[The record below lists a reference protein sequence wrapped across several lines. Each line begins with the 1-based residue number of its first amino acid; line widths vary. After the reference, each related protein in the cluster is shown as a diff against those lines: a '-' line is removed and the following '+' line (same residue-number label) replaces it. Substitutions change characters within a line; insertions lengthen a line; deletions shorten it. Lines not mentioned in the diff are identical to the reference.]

1 MRAPVWVTIVA
12 AAGALAAA
20 GPAPARGPC
29 SVPLFAY
36 RTGTVVLSEAGR
48 ATRVRVQLADTP
60 DRQEVGLMCRPT
72 LDPDAGMLF
81 MFHYPTRG
89 AFWMKNTLIPL
100 AIAFI
105 DSDWHIVRIME
116 MAVAPDPAEG
126 PFTYYEPPK
135 PYRYALE
142 VNAGFFARHEISE
155 RAEVRFI
162 PPEGGRTLTPGGIAN
177 SRTPHWPW
185 PFAPK
190 EPRDPAFAL

>member
-1 MRAPVWVTIVA
+1 V
-12 AAGALAAA
+12 
-20 GPAPARGPC
+20 
-29 SVPLFAY
+29 
-36 RTGTVVLSEAGR
+36 E
-48 ATRVRVQLADTP
+48 LADTP
-60 DRQEVGLMCRPT
+60 DRQAVGLMCRPT

-81 MFHYPTRG
+81 MFHYSTRG

-142 VNAGFFARHEISE
+142 VNAGFFARREISE
-155 RAEVRFI
+155 RAEVRFL
-162 PPEGGRTLTPGGIAN
+162 PPEGGRTSTPGGIAN
-177 SRTPHWPW
+177 SRTPHWRW